1 MATEKLFTVCG
12 TSVFN
17 GEHKVRWANDVMRVK
32 ALAKCGNTD
41 IVMVEL
47 PEAMTKQAAAE
58 FIRDLPEF
66 ASDVQQATIAEY
78 LEGTQEKPAKEPR
91 VKRERKV
98 KATVEEA
105 EIPVDTVDIKPEEDD
120 DLPIG
125 YEQLQSELDEA
136 PF

>member
-17 GEHKVRWANDVMRVK
+17 GEHKVRWANDVFRAK

-41 IVMVEL
+41 IILVEL

-66 ASDVQQATIAEY
+66 ASDVQQATIADY

-98 KATVEEA
+98 KAKDEEKVES
-105 EIPVDTVDIKPEEDD
+105 VDIESEEDD

>member
-17 GEHKVRWANDVMRVK
+17 GEHKVRWANDVFRAK

-41 IVMVEL
+41 ILLVEL

-66 ASDVQQATIAEY
+66 ASDVQQATIADY

-91 VKRERKV
+91 AKKERKAKV
-98 KATVEEA
+98 VEDEQKV
-105 EIPVDTVDIKPEEDD
+105 ESVDIKPEEDD

-125 YEQLQSELDEA
+125 YEQLQNELDEA

>member
-1 MATEKLFTVCG
+1 MATDKLFTVCG
-12 TSVFN
+12 TSTRN

-32 ALAKCGNTD
+32 VLAKTGHTD

-66 ASDVQQATIAEY
+66 QSDIQQATIADY
-78 LEGTQEKPAKEPR
+78 ISDNAEKPAKEPR
-91 VKRERKV
+91 AKREP
-98 KATVEEA
+98 KAKAQKEKTES
-105 EIPVDTVDIKPEEDD
+105 VDIKPEEDD

-125 YEQLQSELDEA
+125 YEQLQNELDEA